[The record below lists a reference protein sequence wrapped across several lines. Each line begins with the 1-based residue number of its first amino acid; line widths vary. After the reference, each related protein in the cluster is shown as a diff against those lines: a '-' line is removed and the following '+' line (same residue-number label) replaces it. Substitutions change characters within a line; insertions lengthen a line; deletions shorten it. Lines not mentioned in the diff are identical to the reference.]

1 MGGIVG
7 ERYTAEGKPHD
18 LNFTFVIGNRPFA
31 RKQKKNGAAYLSKRK
46 HCYEAQ
52 LQANSLLLTIEQTC
66 VVAQISITSRPFLLQ
81 YDSIQPTTFGC
92 LVPHISFSNIPALQS
107 QKDASGQHEH

>member
-46 HCYEAQ
+46 HCYEA
-52 LQANSLLLTIEQTC
+52 
-66 VVAQISITSRPFLLQ
+66 
-81 YDSIQPTTFGC
+81 
-92 LVPHISFSNIPALQS
+92 
-107 QKDASGQHEH
+107 